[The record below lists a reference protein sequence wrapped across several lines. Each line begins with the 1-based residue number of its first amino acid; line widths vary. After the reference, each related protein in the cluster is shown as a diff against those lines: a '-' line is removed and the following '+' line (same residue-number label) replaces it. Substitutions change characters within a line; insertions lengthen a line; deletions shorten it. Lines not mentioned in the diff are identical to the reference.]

1 MLADNAIIAF
11 MKKNIVITGST
22 RGIGFAIADALLELG
37 CAVTI
42 SGRTQEAVD
51 KAIANLAEKHG
62 KDRINVHPC
71 DVTNLEQVQS
81 LWDSATSRFKTVDIW
96 VNNAGINNKPQALWE
111 IPLET
116 YQEILNTNV
125 IGTVHG
131 VRVVVKGMVE
141 QGHGQIYNM
150 EGYGSSPKRIQ
161 FGINAYGL
169 SKAAITFFS
178 KALVLETKDL
188 PIQVGTI
195 MPGMVMTDFILKNI
209 DIDPENLDRIR
220 LIFNVFGDLPENVG
234 PFIARGILENKKSGA
249 TIRYLT
255 MSKILGNFLAF
266 RFKKRDIFADL
277 F

>member
-1 MLADNAIIAF
+1 

-22 RGIGFAIADALLELG
+22 RGIGFAIADSLLELG

-42 SGRTQEAVD
+42 SGRTQKAVEEASA
-51 KAIANLAEKHG
+51 KLAEKHG
-62 KDRINVHPC
+62 KDRINGHSC

-81 LWDSATSRFKTVDIW
+81 LWDSAASHFKTVDIW
-96 VNNAGINNKPQALWE
+96 VNNAGIGNKTQALWE
-111 IPLET
+111 IPMET

-131 VRVVVKGMVE
+131 VKVAIKGMVE

-178 KALVLETKDL
+178 KALVQETKDL

-195 MPGMVMTDFILKNI
+195 LPGMVMTDFILKNL
-209 DIDPENLDRIR
+209 DRNPENLEKIR
-220 LIFNVFGDLPENVG
+220 PIFNVFGELPENIG
-234 PFIARGILENKKSGA
+234 SFIARGILKNKKSGA
-249 TIRYLT
+249 TIKYLT
-255 MSKILGNFLAF
+255 MSKILSNFIAF

>member
-1 MLADNAIIAF
+1 

-51 KAIANLAEKHG
+51 KASTNLAEKHS
-62 KDRINVHPC
+62 KERINVHPC

-81 LWDSATSRFKTVDIW
+81 LWDSATSRFNTVDIW

-131 VRVVVKGMVE
+131 VRVAVKGMVE